1 MAQSNHLALLNPE
14 MCGRPFG
21 STSRK
26 RTSVRKSPFP
36 VHFAKMFSTVVPE
49 DSWDVRLAPLLQL
62 QGSFVRAG
70 AGVQRGLHLL
80 SPPLGGGLLPDWP
93 QAPRLPLQSLSLFEG
108 LLGPVCTL
116 SDAGVA
122 EGSSSESPAS

>member
-14 MCGRPFG
+14 MCGCPIG

-26 RTSVRKSPFP
+26 RTSVRKSPSP
-36 VHFAKMFSTVVPE
+36 VHFTKMFSSGVPE
-49 DSWDVRLAPLLQL
+49 DSWDIRLAPHLQL
-62 QGSFVRAG
+62 QGSFLRAG

-80 SPPLGGGLLPDWP
+80 SPPLGGGLLPGWP

-108 LLGPVCTL
+108 LLGPV
-116 SDAGVA
+116 
-122 EGSSSESPAS
+122 